1 MRTRRSWAALVLI
14 ALCATWAHAAGMWV
28 GINNG
33 LARLREGK
41 FKTLNTHDGLFANN
55 VFSMVTGQDGS
66 LWVGS
71 YGGVA
76 HIAKT
81 D

>member
-1 MRTRRSWAALVLI
+1 MRTRRSWAALVLV
-14 ALCATWAHAAGMWV
+14 ALCNTWAHATGMLV

-33 LARLREGK
+33 LARLRNGK
-41 FKTLNTHDGLFANN
+41 FMTLITHDGLFANN
-55 VFSMVTGQDGS
+55 IFSMVTGQDGS